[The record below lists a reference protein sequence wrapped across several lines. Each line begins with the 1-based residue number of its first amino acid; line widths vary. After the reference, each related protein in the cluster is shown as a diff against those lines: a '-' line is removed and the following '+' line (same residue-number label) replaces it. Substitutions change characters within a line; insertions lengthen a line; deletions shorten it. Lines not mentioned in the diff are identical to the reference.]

1 MSRLTKS
8 DKTELNDLIT
18 GQLEEMAE
26 AIRSEWE
33 PALREIKS
41 QAEQKAIDSLGI
53 ALLAARAEE
62 ILRQRSELLIE
73 LCAIQDKQD
82 EILNKPADTTR
93 SSHYYR
99 RYDHNES
106 GSLSYHAQSLLP
118 ARTKHHETELLA
130 ASAFGQ
136 QLNKIERKKQ
146 NVSKDIL
153 LATMPAQLAAVWESF
168 CEEFGV
174 DR

>member
-26 AIRSEWE
+26 AIRSEYE

-53 ALLAARAEE
+53 ALLVARAEE
-62 ILRQRSELLIE
+62 ILRKRSELLIE
-73 LCAIQDKQD
+73 LCDIQDKQD
-82 EILNKPADTTR
+82 EMLNKPADPQDW
-93 SSHYYR
+93 YR
-99 RYDHNES
+99 RHRHNES
-106 GSLSYHAQSLLP
+106 SSLSYHAQSLLP

-168 CEEFGV
+168 CEEFGL
-174 DR
+174 DP